1 MSEDE
6 RAIRELV
13 ETWMEATRA
22 GDHAAV
28 LALMTRDVIYMVP
41 GRAPFGREA
50 FEVPAGV
57 TPPNVEGRADVLEVA
72 VLGDWAYSRNYLEM
86 TFTPPGGAPTRLAG
100 HTLSLYRKEADGR
113 WRLARDANM
122 VTPQA

>member
-13 ETWMEATRA
+13 ETWMEATRG

-28 LALMTRDVIYMVP
+28 LALMSEDVIYMVP

-57 TPPNVEGRADVLEVA
+57 TPPNVEGRAEILEVA
-72 VLGDWAYSRNYLEM
+72 VLGD
-86 TFTPPGGAPTRLAG
+86 
-100 HTLSLYRKEADGR
+100 
-113 WRLARDANM
+113 
-122 VTPQA
+122 